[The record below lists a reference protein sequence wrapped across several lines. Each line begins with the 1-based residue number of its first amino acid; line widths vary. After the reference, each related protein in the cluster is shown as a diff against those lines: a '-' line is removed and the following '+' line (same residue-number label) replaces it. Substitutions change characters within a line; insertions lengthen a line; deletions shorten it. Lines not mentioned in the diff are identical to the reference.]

1 MKKEFQLF
9 FVLLFIL
16 SGILQPVL
24 ATTGPVLIPVKTPV
38 PVPVNCDVVDCD
50 SSDQQLIDGY
60 NMFDETNFD
69 PVVDGFGRTRQFWV
83 HIPVNYDAV
92 DGVTE
97 KIPVIFA
104 FHGSSQEP
112 EAMVDGKWGDYFDEN
127 VAFVIPRGE
136 ADPCDSTGPTTW
148 MGPKTLDT
156 TTSTDINCDPAT
168 QQTGPNGDV
177 TYWNASIT
185 GTFADV
191 EFVENLRTMVLDR
204 FPKLNSNK
212 VYATGFSA
220 GGGITYTL
228 LCYRSRLFRGFS
240 VAAFTL
246 VGDLQRGDYDEDGID
261 ETDPNSLLA
270 TCGKNVL
277 DAGHATGI
285 TGPQLWGYGNTFR
298 IINVPLIPGGADSAD
313 SVVLEPLIPELTVVS
328 TRVTKPIAL
337 FAGDKDS
344 ITPMDDINATGNE
357 IRNRNNLNGTFY
369 ILNPFEDS
377 QFDFATTQRRTF
389 DFESDSSQPYSVFRR
404 FLIQG
409 VNFFSGGHAMP
420 DAEECGAGLFF
431 MTCDYSY
438 TTQTKLFFEQH
449 ADLNL
454 NP

>member
-1 MKKEFQLF
+1 MKTEFQLL
-9 FVLLFIL
+9 FVLIFVL
-16 SGILQPVL
+16 SGLPQS
-24 ATTGPVLIPVKTPV
+24 ASAATGPVPVDCSV
-38 PVPVNCDVVDCD
+38 IDCD
-50 SSDQQLIDGY
+50 STDQQFIDGY

-83 HIPVNYDAV
+83 HIPVNYDVV
-92 DGVTE
+92 DGATE

-104 FHGSSQEP
+104 FHGLSQEP
-112 EAMVDGKWGDYFDEN
+112 EAMVDGKWGDYFDDN
-127 VAFVIPRGE
+127 IAFVIPRGE
-136 ADPCDSTGPTTW
+136 PDPCDSSGPTTW

-156 TTSTDINCDPAT
+156 MTPTDLNCDPAT
-168 QQTGPNGDV
+168 QQIGPSGDV
-177 TYWNASIT
+177 TYWNASIP

-191 EFVENLRTMVLDR
+191 EFSENLRTMILDR

-270 TCGKNVL
+270 TCGKNIL

-285 TGPQLWGYGNTFR
+285 PGPQLWGYGNTLR
-298 IINVPLIPGGADSAD
+298 
-313 SVVLEPLIPELTVVS
+313 VVQGPVFPEITVVS
-328 TRVTKPIAL
+328 GRVTKPIAL

-344 ITPMDDINATGNE
+344 VTPMDDINATGNE

-369 ILNPFEDS
+369 ILNPFEDT
-377 QFDFATTQRRTF
+377 QIDYATTQRRTF
-389 DFESDSSQPYSVFRR
+389 AFESDSSQPYSVFRR

-409 VNFFSGGHAMP
+409 TDFIAGGHAMP